1 MEENTKKSF
10 LENQK
15 DYYERF
21 EFKFTVGNNIICQR
35 YFKINNFN
43 PLAYASTELPI
54 TIEQCGKM
62 IDRDLK
68 DKTAIYLSLAAPQI
82 FQDEKEMVSFYEKD
96 ENKQRMTLGEGIVLK
111 HPNTH
116 DYAWNGKQ
124 PRLLSEKFDTKGEF
138 VNELSQEDWVDYKFA
153 FCDNGREVCS
163 YTWTGCYPKSVRN
176 TIDISNKRAKINAED
191 INGIKFDTYLLYK
204 MSEDKQDIVYKIIKE
219 ICNVCGNSDDWYTT
233 KITFKN
239 SDGTTVVYDNEKSL
253 PEFVKQ
259 EIRDLKK
266 RRRV

>member
-1 MEENTKKSF
+1 MVENTKKAF

-21 EFKFTVGNNIICQR
+21 EFKFTVGANIICQR

-43 PLAYASTELPI
+43 PLAYASRELPE
-54 TIEQCGKM
+54 TIELCGKM

-82 FQDEKEMVSFYEKD
+82 FQNEKEMESFYEKD
-96 ENKQRMTLGEGIVLK
+96 ENKERMTLGEGIVLK

-124 PRLLSEKFDTKGEF
+124 PKLLTEKFDTKGEF
-138 VNELSQEDWVDYKFA
+138 INDLAQEDWVEYKFS

-163 YTWTGCYPKSVRN
+163 HTWTGCYPKAVRN
-176 TIDISNKRAKINAED
+176 TIDLSNKRAKINPDD

-204 MSEDKQDIVYKIIKE
+204 MSEDKQDIVYKIIRE
-219 ICNVCGNSDDWYTT
+219 ICTVCGYPDEWYTT
-233 KITFKN
+233 TMTFKN
-239 SDGTTVVYDNEKSL
+239 SDGSVTVYDNQKRL
-253 PEFVKQ
+253 PEIVKQ
-259 EIRDLKK
+259 EIKEFK
-266 RRRV
+266 RRKKA